1 MRVGIIALGSTGD
14 VLPFAGLGQ
23 ALAEAGHVVT
33 IAAHAGFENPIRD
46 AGLTGVE
53 LPLNPRN
60 VDSDVQAQIRKG
72 GIAAAR
78 AIAKSYAPHGQAIAE
93 KVDAVA
99 GQSDVLLYSTLA
111 WPSYCTAQANGIPS
125 IGLDLQP
132 MEPTAAFAPMMAPFS
147 LGPAGNR
154 FLSRQGQRMMF
165 GTGIGLVNAI
175 RARHGLHPTTAR
187 KLVRELADRDQ
198 PILCGF
204 SRHLV
209 PRPADWRDGIDLTG
223 FWWPPAPKD
232 FTPPPHLVDFLAAGD
247 RPVFIGFGSMWVKD
261 KDETGSLI
269 RAALRTSGKRA
280 VVQAGWAGL
289 EIDDEN
295 VCMIG
300 DVPHAW
306 LFPQMAAAVHH
317 TGAGTM
323 AAALRAG
330 IPSVSVPQMMDQPFW
345 ASRLA
350 ALGAA
355 CAPIP
360 ARHLTASRL
369 AAALTEVT
377 SKPSYLVRSRELG
390 ELVRGEDGHAR
401 VVEHIAALEGTH
413 NYTRA

>member
-33 IAAHAGFENPIRD
+33 IAAHAGFEDPIQD

-72 GIAAAR
+72 GITALR
-78 AIAKSYAPHGQAIAE
+78 AITKSYAPHGQAIAE
-93 KVDAVA
+93 KIDDVA
-99 GQSDVLLYSTLA
+99 GDSDVLLYSTLA
-111 WPSYCTAQANGIPS
+111 WPSYVTAQAHGIPS
-125 IGLDLQP
+125 FGLDLQP
-132 MEPTAAFAPMMAPFS
+132 MEPTRAFPALMAPFS

-154 FLSRQGQRMMF
+154 FLARQGQRLMF
-165 GTGIGLVNAI
+165 GTGIPLVNVI
-175 RARHGLHPTTAR
+175 RAGHGLPPTTPR

-204 SRHLV
+204 SRHIV
-209 PRPADWRDGIDLTG
+209 PRPADWRGGIDLTG
-223 FWWPPAPKD
+223 FWWPPAPRD

-247 RPVFIGFGSMWVKD
+247 RPVFVGFGSMWVKD

-317 TGAGTM
+317 AGAGTM

-330 IPSVSVPQMMDQPFW
+330 IPSVPVPQMMDQPFW
-345 ASRLA
+345 ASRVA

-355 CAPIP
+355 CVPIP
-360 ARHLTASRL
+360 ARQLTASRL
-369 AAALTEVT
+369 VAALTEVT
-377 SKPSYLVRSRELG
+377 SVPSYRVRSGELG

-401 VVEHIAALEGTH
+401 VVDRIAALEGTH
-413 NYTRA
+413 NYTPA